1 MSRQMTLGRFGFKKS
16 ISHRNSVMET
26 KVPDFVST
34 MSRTIKCNH
43 CSKLFVNQQGLS
55 VHEKCVHGVFTDVST
70 DKIISILFKISSSA
84 LFLKYSSNFA
94 NFGLDILIKYILIK
108 KECISDVWDLV
119 ESSRSNKRKDGSSVI
134 KNLQKPIYNFSIL
147 KVMIVSTYKRAYSIF
162 LALA

>member
-1 MSRQMTLGRFGFKKS
+1 MNGYQLQVFGIQICIALHCASAPSLFVAVSEVKMSRQMTLGRFGFKKS

-70 DKIISILFKISSSA
+70 HKIISILFKISSSA

-108 KECISDVWDLV
+108 KRV
-119 ESSRSNKRKDGSSVI
+119 
-134 KNLQKPIYNFSIL
+134 YF
-147 KVMIVSTYKRAYSIF
+147 
-162 LALA
+162 